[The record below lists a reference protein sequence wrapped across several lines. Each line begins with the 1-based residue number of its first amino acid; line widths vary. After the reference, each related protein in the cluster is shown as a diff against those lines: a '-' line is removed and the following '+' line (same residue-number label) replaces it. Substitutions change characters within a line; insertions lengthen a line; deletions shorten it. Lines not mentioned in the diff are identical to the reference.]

1 MPALFMVI
9 SPTQPCDGQ
18 QVGKTVLMT
27 KYSQPPLFLGR
38 RVPPHSLTPTGLGSL
53 KQSLTPATSPANR
66 TPSNWSLSLRARTT
80 APQTSLP
87 EPQTHLKGALTG
99 WPEGLA

>member
-1 MPALFMVI
+1 MPALLMVI

-38 RVPPHSLTPTGLGSL
+38 RVPASLTHS
-53 KQSLTPATSPANR
+53 
-66 TPSNWSLSLRARTT
+66 
-80 APQTSLP
+80 
-87 EPQTHLKGALTG
+87 H
-99 WPEGLA
+99 WPGESQAVH